1 MESMNKA
8 KSTLLAYAPAA
19 VAKQWDASGEVPC
32 ILDWGMG
39 PKETLE
45 FLKGKGVRDIA
56 DNYISRIAQHPF
68 AMEAVLF
75 EYQRPTLFKAAIE
88 HGPANMTLKTLQL
101 VREKYPKDA
110 ELAGTMIAQKYGV
123 SGLVEAGMFD
133 EDLDPA
139 SKPFVYLR
147 AVEREFKHRTPEDAV
162 ELLKEYGFSVPDT
175 VEAIWSDVSDPD
187 IQEKLIRLVV
197 AEAGTR
203 DKASAWDLRRNR
215 SLTRSSDDVARV
227 YRCFM
232 EAVEELPGAAY
243 GNEDLRWFLRHSR
256 LSQVRIPG
264 MVIPSW
270 VDECLAT
277 YNTTGGQ
284 DDMVSKVLV
293 NRFLEA
299 WSSANPLDSVEYTR
313 YRTWI
318 DQLLRAGYVV
328 GIQFSADAVL
338 EVTNDQKNR
347 YGIHAPGTRPIIQFN
362 DVGRAVRVLAEHYA
376 GKYTGD
382 QVTEDVSVEMFER
395 IVQCFDVRSTALNT
409 ALGGG
414 YDPQGIRE
422 SLVHSYNILE
432 EFHGVTHFHNT
443 WLRNIAVSREQLTEP
458 VQVVFDKMFE
468 HALVTGDANY
478 VIQDMS
484 NVVTRTL
491 WRKYVTRRVL
501 DGDYP
506 AEASGYVNILLM
518 VMFDGQDLRQF
529 EDVLGVNGFD
539 EVVAFLTTKYGPDR
553 AASEV
558 RFLFQNLAFTKE
570 FVTRVSEWQGGI
582 LDESVAAIIPGD
594 ALIEAGFINTE
605 MVPVSALV
613 GNWDRWSAR
622 AVANAIS
629 DRFGSDEQAWF
640 VAAELMSDWEGGL
653 PSLLDTVEAS
663 IG

>member
-1 MESMNKA
+1 MKSLNKA
-8 KSTLLAYAPAA
+8 KSTLMAYAPAA
-19 VAKQWDASGEVPC
+19 VAKQWDASGEVLW

-56 DNYISRIAQHPF
+56 DNYMSRIAQHPF

-75 EYQRPTLFKAAIE
+75 EYQRPTLFKAAID
-88 HGPANMTLKTLQL
+88 HGPANMTLETLQL
-101 VREKYPKDA
+101 VREKYPKAA

-123 SGLVEAGMFD
+123 PGLVEAGMFD
-133 EDLDPA
+133 KDLDPE

-147 AVEREFKHRTPEDAV
+147 AVEREFKHRDPEDAV

-175 VEAIWSDVSDPD
+175 VEAIWPDVSDPD
-187 IQEKLIRLVV
+187 TQEKLIRLVV

-203 DKASAWDLRRNR
+203 DKVSAWDLRRNR
-215 SLTRSSDDVARV
+215 SLTRSAEDVARV

-243 GNEDLRWFLRHSR
+243 GNEDLRWFLSHSR
-256 LSQVRIPG
+256 LSQVRIPD

-284 DDMVSKVLV
+284 DDMFSKDLV
-293 NRFLEA
+293 NGFLGA
-299 WSSANPLDSVEYTR
+299 WPSANPLDAAAYKR
-313 YRTWI
+313 YRDWI
-318 DQLLRAGYVV
+318 DQLVRAGYVV
-328 GIQFSADAVL
+328 DIQFSADAVL
-338 EVTNDQKNR
+338 EVTADQKSS
-347 YGIHAPGTRPIIQFN
+347 YGIHAPGARSIVQFD
-362 DVGRAVRVLAEHYA
+362 DVGRAVQVLAEHYA

-382 QVTEDVSVEMFER
+382 QVTEDVYVEMFER
-395 IVQCFDVRSTALNT
+395 IAQCFDAQSASLNT

-414 YDPQGIRE
+414 HDPQGIRE
-422 SLVHSYNILE
+422 SLTHSYNTLE
-432 EFHGVTHFHNT
+432 EFHGVPHFHNT
-443 WLRNIAVSREQLTEP
+443 WLRKTAVSREQLTEP

-468 HALVTGDANY
+468 HALTTGDASY
-478 VIQDMS
+478 VTQEMS
-484 NVVTRTL
+484 NMVTKAL

-506 AEASGYVNILLM
+506 VEASGHVKILLM
-518 VMFDGQDLRQF
+518 MMFDGQDLRQF
-529 EDVLGVNGFD
+529 EDVLSVNGFGD
-539 EVVAFLTTKYGPDR
+539 VVVFLTTKYGAHR
-553 AASEV
+553 AAYEV
-558 RFLFQNLAFTKE
+558 PFLLQNPAFTEE
-570 FVTRVSEWQGGI
+570 FVNRVAKWQGGI
-582 LDESVAAIIPGD
+582 LDEGVAALIPGD
-594 ALIEAGFINTE
+594 VLVEAGFINTE

-613 GNWDRWSAR
+613 GNWDRWAAR
-622 AVANAIS
+622 AVANVIS

-640 VAAELMSDWEGGL
+640 VAAELMPDWEGGL